1 MRSDANVTGMVVT
14 EIEKFRRSMVTIIQ
28 QAQIEQLHISPAE
41 CIEWVRSGFLGKDEA
56 QMPAK
61 LSVHPQGED
70 FMTTMPC
77 LIPEEGG
84 TRYFGIKLVSRIESQ
99 TPTLKSDITLYDST
113 TGQLLALMDGD
124 WITAMRTG
132 AVAALAARTFER
144 QGTDTYS
151 MIGLGNIARAVA
163 LCLIED
169 HKDQPI
175 TIRLMRYKDQAEQ
188 FIKRFKDYKNVT
200 FEIIDDKRSFV
211 AEADVLISCVTVATD
226 LLFPDDSLYKKGVT
240 VIPVH
245 VRGFQNCDLFFD
257 KVFGDDT
264 GQIEKFKYFNR
275 FRQYDEIHHVLQG
288 KNPGRTSDDERI
300 LSYNYGIALHDIVF
314 ASKIYEKVE
323 DSGQSFDY
331 VRQTQKIW
339 V

>member
-1 MRSDANVTGMVVT
+1 MV
-14 EIEKFRRSMVTIIQ
+14 SIIQ
-28 QAQIEQLHISPAE
+28 QQQIDALIISPKE
-41 CIEWVRSGFLGKDEA
+41 CLEWVRQGFLMKDDA

-77 LIPEEGG
+77 LLPKHNGKK
-84 TRYFGIKLVSRIESQ
+84 YFGIKLVSRIEGQ
-99 TPTLKSDITLYDST
+99 IPTLKSDITLYDAE
-113 TGQLLALMDGD
+113 TGQLLAVMDGD

-132 AVAALAARTFER
+132 AVAALAARTFQRE
-144 QGTDTYS
+144 GVDTFS

-163 LCLIED
+163 LCLIAD
-169 HKDQPI
+169 NSHRPI

-188 FIKRFKDYKNVT
+188 FIERFKAYDNVT
-200 FEIIDDKRSFV
+200 FDIVDDKTAFI
-211 AEADVLISCVTVATD
+211 AEADVLISCVTVATE
-226 LLFPDDSLYKKGVT
+226 LLFPDNSLYKKGVT

-264 GQIEKFKYFNR
+264 GQIQNWKYFSQ
-275 FRQYDEIHHVLQG
+275 FKEYDEIHHVLQG
-288 KNPGRTSDDERI
+288 KNPGRTNDEERI
-300 LSYNYGIALHDIVF
+300 LSYNYGLALHDIVF
-314 ASKIYEKVE
+314 ASKIFEK
-323 DSGQSFDY
+323 S
-331 VRQTQKIW
+331 QTDVTGFEYKKQDQKTW

>member
-1 MRSDANVTGMVVT
+1 
-14 EIEKFRRSMVTIIQ
+14 MVTVIQ
-28 QAQIEQLHISPAE
+28 QSLIEQLHINATE
-41 CIEWVRSGFLGKDEA
+41 CIEWVRQGFLAKDDA

-77 LIPEEGG
+77 LLPEHNGNKF
-84 TRYFGIKLVSRIESQ
+84 FGIKLVSRIEGQ
-99 TPTLKSDITLYDST
+99 TPTLKSDITLYDAK
-113 TGQLLALMDGD
+113 TGELLAVIDGD

-132 AVAALAARTFER
+132 AVAALAARTFQR
-144 QGTDTYS
+144 SGTDTYS
-151 MIGLGNIARAVA
+151 MMGLGNIARAVA
-163 LCLIED
+163 WCLIED
-169 HKDQPI
+169 NKNRHI
-175 TIRLMRYKDQAEQ
+175 HLRLMRYKDQAER
-188 FIKRFKDYKNVT
+188 FIERFSTYDNVT
-200 FEIIDDKRSFV
+200 FEVVDDKDAFV
-211 AEADVLISCVTVATD
+211 AEADVLISCVTVAMQ
-226 LLFPDDSLYKKGVT
+226 LLFPNDALFKKGVT

-264 GQIEKFKYFNR
+264 GQIQKFKYFDR

-288 KNPGRTSDDERI
+288 KNPGRTADDERI

-314 ASKIYEKVE
+314 ASRIYEKAKAE
-323 DSGQSFDY
+323 ATGFDY
-331 VRQTQKIW
+331 IKQSKKVW

>member
-1 MRSDANVTGMVVT
+1 M
-14 EIEKFRRSMVTIIQ
+14 
-28 QAQIEQLHISPAE
+28 
-41 CIEWVRSGFLGKDEA
+41 KDHV
-56 QMPAK
+56 QMPPK
-61 LSVHPQGED
+61 PSVHPQGED

-77 LIPEEGG
+77 LLPEMNGQK
-84 TRYFGIKLVSRIESQ
+84 RFGIKVVNRIEGQNPALS
-99 TPTLKSDITLYDST
+99 SMIYLYDAK
-113 TGQLLALMDGD
+113 TGRLLAIMDGD

-132 AVAALAARTFER
+132 AVAALAARIFQR
-144 QGTDTYS
+144 KNTDTYS

-169 HKDQPI
+169 NKHRHI
-175 TIRLMRYKDQAEQ
+175 NIRLMRYKDQAEQ
-188 FIKRFKDYKNVT
+188 FIERFKAYDNVT
-200 FEIIDDKRSFV
+200 FDIVDNKTAFV
-211 AEADVLISCVTVATD
+211 AEADVLISCVTVATE
-226 LLFPDDSLYKKGVT
+226 LLFPDNSLYKKGVT

-264 GQIEKFKYFNR
+264 GQIQTWKYFSQ
-275 FRQYDEIHHVLQG
+275 FKKYDEIHHVLQG

-314 ASKIYEKVE
+314 ASHIYEKIKTNSVGFE
-323 DSGQSFDY
+323 YIKQDK
-331 VRQTQKIW
+331 KIW

>member
-1 MRSDANVTGMVVT
+1 MVSV
-14 EIEKFRRSMVTIIQ
+14 IQ
-28 QAQIEQLHISPAE
+28 QSQIEQLHINPAE
-41 CIEWVRSGFLGKDEA
+41 CIEWVKYGFLVKDEA

-70 FMTTMPC
+70 FMTAMPC
-77 LIPEEGG
+77 LLPEYNGK
-84 TRYFGIKLVSRIESQ
+84 TYFGIKLVSRIEGQ
-99 TPTLKSDITLYDST
+99 TPTLKSDITLYDAT
-113 TGQLLALMDGD
+113 TGQLLAVIDGD

-132 AVAALAARTFER
+132 AVAALAARTFQR
-144 QGTDTYS
+144 KDTDTYS

-169 HKDQPI
+169 NKNRHI
-175 TIRLMRYKDQAEQ
+175 HIRLMRYKDQAEQ
-188 FIKRFKDYKNVT
+188 FIERFKAYDNVS
-200 FEIIDDKRSFV
+200 FEIVNDKNAFV
-211 AEADVLISCVTVATD
+211 AEADVLISCVTVATQ
-226 LLFPDDSLYKKGVT
+226 LLFPDNALYKKGVT

-264 GQIEKFKYFNR
+264 GQIQKFKYFNQ
-275 FRQYDEIHHVLQG
+275 FHEYDELHHVLQG
-288 KNPGRTSDDERI
+288 KNPGRTSDNERI

-314 ASKIYEKVE
+314 ASRIYEKAKTDAVTFE
-323 DSGQSFDY
+323 YIKQN
-331 VRQTQKIW
+331 QKIW